1 MNSQNSNFPN
11 SSSRNSQ
18 AGYSSSHSPMDI
30 IFFNFLSLL
39 KRHIFVVLV
48 PVLLAEA
55 IACYYC
61 LAFISYQATSHTL
74 IQKADNSS
82 LQAISVDLGASRS
95 QLLSPNLTKDSYL
108 ETILLYLRSRDFFEE
123 SAKNLMET
131 DEGKTLFPPL
141 TKNVPS
147 LSNLIRKVLKKPVAP
162 MAQKEITADGLAG
175 LLQSVTKVDKGPISS
190 FYITVTTSDPNLS
203 VKLAEKISAQA
214 VLLTTRRDLKQ
225 LEEGKSYIVS
235 KLDEITDYLSD
246 IEKEMLVIRNRAAG
260 PISQKGITERV
271 SNFHGLKTDLEENKL
286 KLEQNNK
293 LIKSITSN
301 IKSLRNDSK
310 SNNLD
315 LPTIAIINR
324 QLVALEARKKG
335 ILAEGTSPDSP
346 QAMALDEEIEK
357 TKKQLPP
364 NNEIKNRLQK
374 DDSLEFLQDNINPEI
389 RISELR
395 KENWYLRSR
404 INAGTKLLLA
414 EKLSQQFLPADEQK
428 YYALNKRLEMRYLL
442 FGELSKQLFNI
453 DVSRIS
459 IQNRITT
466 IERPSKRR
474 IVKTPSLFPTIPI
487 AFILSLVFGAL
498 LATLMEKHDPT
509 IINQKDFPGLNYI
522 SLGGIPLI
530 KSTKGLTLIAQ
541 ESASRSLLLKHK
553 LDLPQTIPFKRIRTR
568 ILQLEKKTLVKSQVI
583 SIHSTHSGDGKSF
596 ITGNLAGSMAAL
608 NKRVL
613 LMDIDLRR
621 KAISREFTTSNSK
634 GLSTF
639 LEESKLIRYQ
649 SLIIPNIQPNL
660 DLFPSGPAIV
670 KSTELLNLTKFS
682 DLLTQL
688 KESYDFIFLDNPPF
702 LALPDSEI
710 VAGHSDII
718 IIVASSQKTKVH
730 DLGMML
736 EQFLQFE
743 DKTVCTILNRTP
755 ARNQLYYYYGT
766 SENDSNRRI
775 GAA

>member
-1 MNSQNSNFPN
+1 MNSENSNFPN
-11 SSSRNSQ
+11 PSFRNSQ
-18 AGYSSSHSPMDI
+18 VGYSSAQSPMDI
-30 IFFNFLSLL
+30 LFFNFLSLL

-48 PVLLAEA
+48 PVLIAEA

-61 LAFISYQATSHTL
+61 LAFISYQASSHTI

-95 QLLSPNLTKDSYL
+95 QLLSPNLNKDTYL
-108 ETILLYLRSRDFFEE
+108 ETVLLYLRSRDFFEE
-123 SAKNLMET
+123 SAKNIMET
-131 DEGKTLFPPL
+131 EEGQTLVSPL

-147 LSNLIRKVLKKPVAP
+147 LSNLIRTLLKKPSVN
-162 MAQKEITADGLAG
+162 KETNKMTVERLAG

-190 FYITVTTSDPNLS
+190 FYITVTTSNPNLS
-203 VKLAEKISAQA
+203 VKIAENISAQA
-214 VLLTTRRDLKQ
+214 ILLTTRRDLKQ
-225 LEEGKSYIVS
+225 LEDGKSYIVS
-235 KLDEITDYLSD
+235 KLDEITDYLSE
-246 IEKEMLVIRNRAAG
+246 IEKEMLVIRKRSSG
-260 PISQKGITERV
+260 PISQKGITDRV
-271 SNFHGLKTDLEENKL
+271 SSFNGLKTDLEENRL
-286 KLEQNNK
+286 KLEQNDK

-301 IKSLRNDSK
+301 INLLRNNSK

-324 QLVALEARKKG
+324 QLVALEARRKG

-346 QAMALDEEIEK
+346 QAIALDEEIEK

-364 NNEIKNRLQK
+364 NNDIKNRLQK

-404 INAGTKLLLA
+404 INAGTKLLLT
-414 EKLSQQFLPADEQK
+414 EKLSQQFLPEDEQK

-466 IERPSKRR
+466 IERPSKGR
-474 IVKTPSLFPTIPI
+474 IVKTPSLFPTLPM
-487 AFILSLVFGAL
+487 ALILSLVFGSL
-498 LATLMEKHDPT
+498 LATLIEKHDPT

-522 SLGGIPLI
+522 SLGGIPLL
-530 KSTKGLTLIAQ
+530 KSTKSLSLLAQ
-541 ESASRSLLLKHK
+541 ESASKSLLLKHK

-568 ILQLEKKTLVKSQVI
+568 ILQLEKKTLLKSQVI

-608 NKRVL
+608 NKKVL

-621 KAISREFTTSNSK
+621 KAISREFTKSHSK

-639 LEESKLIRYQ
+639 LEELKLTSYQ

-660 DLFPSGPAIV
+660 DLFPSGPAIQ
-670 KSTELLNLTKFS
+670 KSTELLNLPKFS
-682 DLLTQL
+682 ELLSKL

-736 EQFLQFE
+736 DQFLQFG

-766 SENDSNRRI
+766 SENDSNRRV

>member
-1 MNSQNSNFPN
+1 MNSQHSNFPN

-18 AGYSSSHSPMDI
+18 VGYSSSHSPMDI
-30 IFFNFLSLL
+30 LFFNFLSLL

-95 QLLSPNLTKDSYL
+95 QLLSPNLSKDSYL

-123 SAKNLMET
+123 SAKNLMEA
-131 DEGKTLFPPL
+131 
-141 TKNVPS
+141 
-147 LSNLIRKVLKKPVAP
+147 RQ
-162 MAQKEITADGLAG
+162 AQKEITADGLAG

-335 ILAEGTSPDSP
+335 ILAEGTSPDAP
-346 QAMALDEEIEK
+346 QAIALDEEIEK
-357 TKKQLPP
+357 TKKQLH
-364 NNEIKNRLQK
+364 
-374 DDSLEFLQDNINPEI
+374 
-389 RISELR
+389 
-395 KENWYLRSR
+395 
-404 INAGTKLLLA
+404 
-414 EKLSQQFLPADEQK
+414 
-428 YYALNKRLEMRYLL
+428 
-442 FGELSKQLFNI
+442 
-453 DVSRIS
+453 
-459 IQNRITT
+459 
-466 IERPSKRR
+466 
-474 IVKTPSLFPTIPI
+474 KTYEHH
-487 AFILSLVFGAL
+487 A
-498 LATLMEKHDPT
+498 
-509 IINQKDFPGLNYI
+509 
-522 SLGGIPLI
+522 
-530 KSTKGLTLIAQ
+530 
-541 ESASRSLLLKHK
+541 
-553 LDLPQTIPFKRIRTR
+553 
-568 ILQLEKKTLVKSQVI
+568 
-583 SIHSTHSGDGKSF
+583 
-596 ITGNLAGSMAAL
+596 
-608 NKRVL
+608 
-613 LMDIDLRR
+613 
-621 KAISREFTTSNSK
+621 
-634 GLSTF
+634 
-639 LEESKLIRYQ
+639 
-649 SLIIPNIQPNL
+649 
-660 DLFPSGPAIV
+660 
-670 KSTELLNLTKFS
+670 
-682 DLLTQL
+682 
-688 KESYDFIFLDNPPF
+688 
-702 LALPDSEI
+702 
-710 VAGHSDII
+710 
-718 IIVASSQKTKVH
+718 
-730 DLGMML
+730 
-736 EQFLQFE
+736 
-743 DKTVCTILNRTP
+743 C
-755 ARNQLYYYYGT
+755 
-766 SENDSNRRI
+766 
-775 GAA
+775 